1 MSLLPMADASAS
13 EKDKIDALRFIKMR
27 NLVGAANNTKWN
39 EFICEVREWK
49 NWKPP
54 FRSKWVTGHISEWD
68 CEWCY
73 HLPFPFIGVQWLDL
87 YFIGEIVDVRRHH
100 SIKEFDHSESLTEL
114 LDKIG
119 LSYEKG
125 KTTLRIW
132 GYLPKCYELFDETN
146 NYMLNV
152 FKQSH

>member
-1 MSLLPMADASAS
+1 MSLLPMADALAS

-39 EFICEVREWK
+39 ELICEVREWK
-49 NWKPP
+49 NWQPP

-68 CEWCY
+68 SEWCY

-87 YFIGEIVDVRRHH
+87 YFIEEIVDVRRNH

-125 KTTLRIW
+125 KTTIRIW
-132 GYLPKCYELFDETN
+132 GYLPKCFEHFDE
-146 NYMLNV
+146 
-152 FKQSH
+152 S